1 MVQIGNVQ
9 VDPPLWLA
17 PMAGVTDCDFRLI
30 VRRIGGVGVVS
41 MEFISSR
48 AIVSGNRKTRELMQ
62 FAEEERP
69 LAIQIYGSDV
79 ATMREAALV
88 VEELRPDICDINMGC
103 PANKVLKGCAGAAL
117 MGDLDL
123 AERII
128 KAVRGVLSIP
138 LTVKFRLGLDDCRR
152 NYLELG
158 RICEA
163 NGVAA
168 VAMHARTARQMYT
181 GEADWSHLARLK
193 ESLSIPV
200 IGNGDVREPEDALRL
215 LAATGCDGVMVGRGA
230 TRNPWIFRQI
240 AARMAD
246 LAATPATIG
255 AAGAAAAGG
264 AAGAVGAGAP
274 DVGGTGTGA
283 AGLGGVGTGAAAGRI
298 SAPTLADR
306 RELILA
312 HFQRVAERDSSTF
325 ALHKLRKFTGWY
337 THGLPNGRR
346 LRQEINQ
353 LPDVAS
359 FLAAVEGFLDELI
372 QEERAA

>member
-1 MVQIGNVQ
+1 MVQIGPLQ
-9 VDPPLWLA
+9 IDPPLWLA

-30 VRRIGGVGVVS
+30 VRRIGGVGVVA

-48 AIVSGNRKTRELMQ
+48 AIVSGNLRTRELMQ
-62 FAEEERP
+62 FSEEERP

-79 ATMREAALV
+79 DTMREAALV

-128 KAVRGVLSIP
+128 RAVKGVLSIP

-152 NYLELG
+152 NYLDLG
-158 RICEA
+158 RVCEA

-193 ESLSIPV
+193 ETLSIPV
-200 IGNGDVREPEDALRL
+200 IGNGDVREPEDAVRL

-240 AARMAD
+240 AARISGGK
-246 LAATPATIG
+246 LA
-255 AAGAAAAGG
+255 
-264 AAGAVGAGAP
+264 
-274 DVGGTGTGA
+274 
-283 AGLGGVGTGAAAGRI
+283 
-298 SAPTLADR
+298 APTLADR
-306 RELILA
+306 RDLILS
-312 HFQRVAERDSSTF
+312 HFARVAERESSAF
-325 ALHKLRKFTGWY
+325 AMHKLRKFTGWY

-372 QEERAA
+372 REEQAA